1 MKNLKTL
8 GIAGGMVAAA
18 LVGGTLISAVTA
30 APSGS
35 STTTSTANLADSAR
49 YCSLWQE
56 TFADELGVSVDDL
69 VPAGKAATIATIDAA
84 VEAGDLAADV
94 AERMKTAITNA
105 DGDGCRLL
113 GAAFHGWGRHAARVE
128 LGADLLGA
136 AADALAIDKA
146 DLISALRSGD
156 SLEQIAEDQG
166 TSYDDVSQAVLD
178 AAMAS
183 LDELVAADN
192 LTQERADEILS
203 NLDEALQ
210 SGEFPRHGPWHRPFR
225 GGHGDDRLEDVS
237 AS

>member
-18 LVGGTLISAVTA
+18 LVGGTLISVVTA
-30 APSGS
+30 SPSGS

-69 VPAGKAATIATIDAA
+69 VPAAKAATIATIDAA
-84 VEAGDLAADV
+84 VEAGDLAEDV

-136 AADALAIDKA
+136 AAEALSMEKA
-146 DLISALRSGD
+146 DLVSALRSGD

-166 TSYDDVSQAVLD
+166 ASYDDVSQAVLE
-178 AAMAS
+178 AAEAN
-183 LDELVAADN
+183 LDELVAAGN
-192 LTQERADEILS
+192 LEQARADEMLA
-203 NLDEALQ
+203 NLEEALQ
-210 SGEFPRHGPWHRPFR
+210 SGEWPRHGPWHRGIRFGL
-225 GGHGDDRLEDVS
+225 GGDGLQDITES
-237 AS
+237 

>member
-18 LVGGTLISAVTA
+18 LVGGTLISVVTA
-30 APSGS
+30 SPSGS
-35 STTTSTANLADSAR
+35 STTTSTANLADNAR
-49 YCSLWQE
+49 YCALWQE

-69 VPAGKAATIATIDAA
+69 VPAAKAATIATIDAA
-84 VEAGDLAADV
+84 VEAGDLAEDV

-136 AADALAIDKA
+136 AAEALSMEKA
-146 DLISALRSGD
+146 DLVSALRSGD

-166 TSYDDVSQAVLD
+166 ASYDDVSQAVLE
-178 AAMAS
+178 AAEAN
-183 LDELVAADN
+183 LDELVAAGN
-192 LTQERADEILS
+192 LEQARADEMLA
-203 NLDEALQ
+203 NLEEALQ
-210 SGEFPRHGPWHRPFR
+210 SGEWPRHGPGHRGIRFGL
-225 GGHGDDRLEDVS
+225 GGDGLQDITES
-237 AS
+237 